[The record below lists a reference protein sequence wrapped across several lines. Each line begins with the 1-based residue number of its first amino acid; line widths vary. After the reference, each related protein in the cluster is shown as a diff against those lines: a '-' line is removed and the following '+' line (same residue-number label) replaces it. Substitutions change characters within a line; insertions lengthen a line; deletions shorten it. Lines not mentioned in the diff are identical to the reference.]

1 IYSRSGGSMGI
12 GFAIP
17 VSTARSVLEQ
27 IITSGSVTR
36 GYIGVEPQD
45 VTVELARA
53 FRLPRTDG
61 TIIAGVMRGGPA
73 DRAGVRVG
81 DILFEMQGKPVRDT
95 AMMLN
100 MIAQLKPGTTARFR
114 FLRDSRPLDLNIV
127 IAKRPGAQ
135 RQN

>member
-1 IYSRSGGSMGI
+1 MGI